1 VDMEFIFRA
10 FRDGMDGVFVGGCWP
25 GECHYITEGNYDA
38 LAAMH
43 LTKKLMQRIG
53 INPERLRLAWVSASE
68 GIRFAEI
75 MNEFSNKIREMGPLG
90 HSEGLDAQTLQ
101 RRLEAVIRILPFVR
115 LAERQR
121 FRPPVRSEEVYNE
134 FFASEEV
141 DRLFDELITSKLV
154 ESEVMLLLRKGP
166 ASAADIARVIGLT
179 ASEVV
184 KYMAPLMR
192 DGMVRYEVDQSRF
205 VLA

>member
-1 VDMEFIFRA
+1 
-10 FRDGMDGVFVGGCWP
+10 MDGVFVGGCWP

-38 LAAMH
+38 LSVMH

-90 HSEGLDAQTLQ
+90 RSEGIDVQTLP
-101 RRLEAVIRILPFVR
+101 RRLDAVIRILPFVR

-121 FRPPVRSEEVYNE
+121 FRPPVRNEEVYNQ

-166 ASAADIARVIGLT
+166 ASAADIAGAIGLT
-179 ASEVV
+179 ASDVA

-192 DGMVRYEVDQSRF
+192 DGLVRYERDQGRF